1 LGLFWNWK
9 LFSKFPGML
18 QLFLILFFM
27 VLGIISQRWSFVP
40 TNASFYLNRFLIY
53 VILPALALKY
63 IPSIQLEKKLLLP
76 VLTAWI
82 NFAVSWLLFG
92 ALGRVMG
99 WKKSL
104 TGCLIIVAGLS
115 NTSFVGI
122 PMVKALYGPEA
133 VQLAFL
139 IDQAG
144 SFIIVSSVAI
154 VVASIYGNA
163 KKRKRDITKKI
174 LGFPPFIFFCLAILM
189 NLQGWSVPNFIQP
202 AINFVASLLTP
213 VALTAVGMQLN
224 LRFSSLGNQYLWMG
238 LGYKLLFIPALI
250 FFLYRYAFGLEG
262 LLFQV
267 SVVETAMAPMITGSI
282 IAISHDLEP
291 KLASLLVGVG
301 IPLSF
306 LTVLGWYWIVG

>member
-1 LGLFWNWK
+1 
-9 LFSKFPGML
+9 MV
-18 QLFLILFFM
+18 QLFLILFFL
-27 VLGIISQRWSFVP
+27 VLGVLSQRWRIVP
-40 TNASFYLNRFLIY
+40 PNSSLFLNRFLIY

-82 NFAVSWLLFG
+82 NFGVSWLLFG
-92 ALGRVMG
+92 TLGRRLH
-99 WKKSL
+99 WPHSL
-104 TGCLIIVAGLS
+104 TGCLIIVAGLA

-122 PMVKALYGPEA
+122 PMVRALYGPEA

-154 VVASIYGNA
+154 VVANIYGKG

-174 LGFPPFIFFCLAILM
+174 LSFPPFIFFCLAIWM
-189 NLQGWSVPNFIQP
+189 NTQGWKVPD
-202 AINFVASLLTP
+202 SLAPVLTILTSSLTP

-224 LRFSSLGNQYLWMG
+224 FRFTALRNQYLWVG
-238 LGYKLLFIPALI
+238 LGYKLLLIPALI
-250 FFLYRYAFGLEG
+250 FLIYRYAFGLEG
-262 LLFQV
+262 LLLQV

>member
-1 LGLFWNWK
+1 
-9 LFSKFPGML
+9 ML
-18 QLFLILFFM
+18 QLFLILFFL
-27 VLGIISQRWSFVP
+27 VLGIVSRRWSFVP
-40 TNASFYLNRFLIY
+40 ENASFYLNKFLIY

-63 IPSIQLEKKLLLP
+63 MPNIQLEKKLLLP

-82 NFAVSWLLFG
+82 NFGISWLLFG
-92 ALGRVMG
+92 TLGRKLH
-99 WKKSL
+99 WPNSL
-104 TGCLIIVAGLS
+104 TGCLIIVAGLA

-122 PMVKALYGPEA
+122 PMVNALYGPEA

-154 VVASIYGNA
+154 VVANIYGKGN
-163 KKRKRDITKKI
+163 KRKRDITKKI
-174 LGFPPFIFFCLAILM
+174 LGFPPFIFFCFAILI
-189 NLQGWSVPNFIQP
+189 NVQGWKVPE
-202 AINFVASLLTP
+202 FVLPVVDVLTAMLTP

-224 LRFSSLGNQYLWMG
+224 LRFSALSNRYLWMG
-238 LGYKLLFIPALI
+238 LGYKLLLIPAII
-250 FFLYRYAFGLEG
+250 FLLYRYLFALDG